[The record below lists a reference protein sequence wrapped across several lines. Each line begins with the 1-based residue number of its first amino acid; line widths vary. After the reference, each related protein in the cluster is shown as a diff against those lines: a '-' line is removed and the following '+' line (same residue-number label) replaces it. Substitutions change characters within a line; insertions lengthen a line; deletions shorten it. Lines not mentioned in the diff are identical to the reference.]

1 MPKNTCCMSVK
12 TWFQTLRAYGKARW
26 STSSTVGGIEYHLG
40 GLLAVSLTKM
50 ATHNLKAIM
59 QSDSPFDVL
68 LWPPHTRRV
77 TQLHTQSYVQHSHRA
92 ENKRGGPVSNP
103 KSQLSLRFSQWDTL
117 FDTIWK
123 LNPQQSIL
131 YLQEFCYLPSKNL
144 VSSIR
149 SKNQIITKLYGEQKV
164 TTPNPSNGLF
174 GWHSIRSFQTRGNRS
189 LAEFPFGIWSS
200 GKRKHYVEA

>member
-1 MPKNTCCMSVK
+1 MCHQRPFPGASSCVEPKVEEEAFSHLSKAMLEKGKGWRDGLLAKNTCCMRVK

-50 ATHNLKAIM
+50 ATYGLSKGPCLKAIM

-77 TQLHTQSYVQHSHRA
+77 TQLHTQGYGQHSHRA

-103 KSQLSLRFSQWDTL
+103 KSQPSLGHPVWHNL
-117 FDTIWK
+117 K
-123 LNPQQSIL
+123 AQSPAKHPVSSGIL
-131 YLQEFCYLPSKNL
+131 LPSL
-144 VSSIR
+144 
-149 SKNQIITKLYGEQKV
+149 
-164 TTPNPSNGLF
+164 
-174 GWHSIRSFQTRGNRS
+174 
-189 LAEFPFGIWSS
+189 
-200 GKRKHYVEA
+200 